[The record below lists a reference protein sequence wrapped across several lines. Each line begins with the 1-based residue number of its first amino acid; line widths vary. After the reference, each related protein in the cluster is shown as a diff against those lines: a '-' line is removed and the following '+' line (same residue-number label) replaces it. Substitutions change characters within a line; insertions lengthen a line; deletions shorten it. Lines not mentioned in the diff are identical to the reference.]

1 MGSLNESKVVFRKLL
16 IKKIEKTFNTEYNLP
31 VLYLPQVLGLAFGIP
46 KEELGFQINRI
57 KLDRV
62 FEKISLNSERG

>member
-1 MGSLNESKVVFRKLL
+1 MYEQNQ
-16 IKKIEKTFNTEYNLP
+16 KKIEKTFNTEYNLP

-62 FEKISLNSERG
+62 FEKISLNSQRG